1 MEFTG
6 ADLAAL
12 EPATD
17 LAEALHALERSGIVR
32 PAPTA
37 GSWAFRHTLL
47 REAAYGTQVRETRQ
61 ANHARIADHLVAHSH
76 APLDPALVATHLD
89 LAGRPLEAVGQ
100 YLAAAQAAQSTGAHA
115 EAQRMLGRVLE
126 LTEQL
131 GDHPNRSLLE
141 VMAYGLRVLSTASV
155 EGYGSPDA
163 AVDLDRVERLA
174 KKLGAR
180 PEVLPSL
187 VAVWSARFTLG
198 HLASSRALLEH
209 MEELVADPALA
220 WFAPEVEACA
230 GYQLL
235 YEGRLELAAAE
246 LRRSAEGFGARP
258 LEQVLSPFW
267 PLPNDPCAVAHAALM
282 TIAVLDGDLDTKER
296 HRELALARADAV
308 AFPRGAFSRCFVDV
322 YDAWTHLVTDEPAMA
337 RDRGASAADLAG
349 RHGLS
354 YFLVLGGIYRYAAPI
369 GWTEAESVD
378 PDGARSVVATTELLG
393 HRSFRPAFLANLAMV
408 LWRAGD
414 ENGARRTVAD
424 ALRTAEKQG
433 EELNVPYVHRVA
445 AHIDAVKDP
454 VRGRPHVGGGDRGGR
469 ATPQPARRRAALG
482 RRRRIAHRGPARR
495 LAGAP
500 GDRGRRAAAGVL
512 LPRRRHSSRAA
523 RWLSRIGPTTSSSIP
538 PTSWIRGSL
547 LPHVL
552 QVNRVSTWFDAVRVT
567 SRGRTERIVRKDWQT
582 LELCDRFFDAIEQND
597 YDPRVRVREAT
608 LARPVRG
615 NSDSASGHMTTGLV
629 VQQLCACQ
637 LGGRANRR
645 ATPHLGHIDWSA
657 LR

>member
-1 MEFTG
+1 M
-6 ADLAAL
+6 
-12 EPATD
+12 
-17 LAEALHALERSGIVR
+17 
-32 PAPTA
+32 
-37 GSWAFRHTLL
+37 
-47 REAAYGTQVRETRQ
+47 
-61 ANHARIADHLVAHSH
+61 
-76 APLDPALVATHLD
+76 
-89 LAGRPLEAVGQ
+89 
-100 YLAAAQAAQSTGAHA
+100 
-115 EAQRMLGRVLE
+115 LE

-155 EGYGSPDA
+155 EGYGSPRA
-163 AVDLDRVERLA
+163 AADLDRVERLA

-369 GWTEAESVD
+369 GWTEADSVD

-424 ALRTAEKQG
+424 ALRRGRAAGRGAERAVRAPSRGTHRRG
-433 EELNVPYVHRVA
+433 EGSR
-445 AHIDAVKDP
+445 
-454 VRGRPHVGGGDRGGR
+454 RGRPHVGGGDRGGR

-482 RRRRIAHRGPARR
+482 RRRRTAHRGPARR
-495 LAGAP
+495 LAGTP
-500 GDRGRRAAAGVL
+500 GRRDRRAAAGVL
-512 LPRRRHSSRAA
+512 LPRRRDSSRAA
-523 RWLSRIGPTTSSSIP
+523 RWLSHVGPTT
-538 PTSWIRGSL
+538 
-547 LPHVL
+547 
-552 QVNRVSTWFDAVRVT
+552 
-567 SRGRTERIVRKDWQT
+567 
-582 LELCDRFFDAIEQND
+582 
-597 YDPRVRVREAT
+597 
-608 LARPVRG
+608 
-615 NSDSASGHMTTGLV
+615 
-629 VQQLCACQ
+629 
-637 LGGRANRR
+637 
-645 ATPHLGHIDWSA
+645 
-657 LR
+657 

>member
-1 MEFTG
+1 MRSTTTRRDALLDRAGGLPLFLEELARSGLTGTESMPLRLHELLSARVRSAPVDLRITQLAAALGVEFTG

-37 GSWAFRHTLL
+37 GSWAFRHALL

-155 EGYGSPDA
+155 EGYGSPRA
-163 AVDLDRVERLA
+163 AADLDRVERLA

-198 HLASSRALLEH
+198 HLASSCALLEH

-220 WFAPEVEACA
+220 WFAPEVQACA

-235 YEGRLELAAAE
+235 YEGRLELAVAE

-414 ENGARRTVAD
+414 EDGARRTVAD
-424 ALRTAEKQG
+424 ALRAAEQQG

-454 VRGRPHVGGGDRGGR
+454 VAAVRTLVAGIAAAERHRNRLAVVQLWADV
-469 ATPQPARRRAALG
+469 AALPIEVRPG
-482 RRRRIAHRGPARR
+482 DWRAR
-495 LAGAP
+495 LA
-500 GDRGRRAAAGVL
+500 DRGRRAAAGVL

-523 RWLSRIGPTTSSSIP
+523 RWLSRIGPTT
-538 PTSWIRGSL
+538 
-547 LPHVL
+547 
-552 QVNRVSTWFDAVRVT
+552 
-567 SRGRTERIVRKDWQT
+567 
-582 LELCDRFFDAIEQND
+582 
-597 YDPRVRVREAT
+597 
-608 LARPVRG
+608 
-615 NSDSASGHMTTGLV
+615 
-629 VQQLCACQ
+629 
-637 LGGRANRR
+637 
-645 ATPHLGHIDWSA
+645 
-657 LR
+657 